1 MSFFALLLLL
11 FLWPLTAFGE
21 VSGETEVIRDRLSAR
36 ERLADAQWKS
46 RVLLI
51 FHGRQQQDWPEQRER
66 YRKALKERDLVV
78 IQGEE
83 EMADAYGVTSSD
95 FTLILIGKDGGVK
108 AKQVRRVNLPQLFR
122 LIDAMPMRRKEMEKR
137 QQTPFP
143 EEPKEPKEPK
153 GPGEH

>member
-83 EMADAYGVTSSD
+83 EMADAYGVSSSD

>member
-11 FLWPLTAFGE
+11 FLWPLTASGE

-51 FHGRQQQDWPEQRER
+51 FHGGQQQDWPEQRER

-143 EEPKEPKEPK
+143 EEPKEPK